1 MRKIKILIIVFFS
14 FHTLIEAQN
23 LKKCNATKLMN
34 YEMENS
40 PEYKNARQENIII
53 NREFINTQKEQPTI
67 SIPIVVHIIYK
78 SNHPN
83 IGYGTNIPIE
93 QVEDAIRILNED
105 YSKTNPEFPN
115 PLAVGGRN
123 TFLNQSANA
132 NIEFCLANTDP
143 NGNAT
148 TGIIRTLATN
158 SNGTFDADDN
168 TDANA
173 MKLTSLGGNDG
184 WTPSK
189 YLNIWICDLVNSQG
203 GGTTLGYAYLPGL
216 PSWNA
221 WKDGLVVDY
230 RYFGTTGMA
239 APSSDGRTPTHEIGH
254 YLGLNHTFAEDGWNS
269 PCVDSQG
276 NLQCCDNDDSN
287 VFDTPAT
294 DGIYWGF
301 VNSTSNRNTCND
313 LQYGFSSDLLDMDEN
328 YMSYAA
334 NTWMFTQD
342 QVDEMQATLYGYRNT
357 LRNSIANGT
366 TVNCS
371 GTVNINNITNKNLVI
386 YPNPAKTTF
395 TIKTADSEKIQSIY
409 VRNILGYIVYEKSNS
424 FSNSVSISNLTNGIY
439 FIHIKTP
446 KQTYM
451 NKVIVH

>member
-1 MRKIKILIIVFFS
+1 M
-14 FHTLIEAQN
+14 EAQN
-23 LKKCNATKLMN
+23 IKKCNTTNLMN
-34 YEMENS
+34 YEIENNQ
-40 PEYKNARQENIII
+40 EYKQARKENILI
-53 NREFINTQKEQPTI
+53 NKNFINPQKEQTTI
-67 SIPIVVHIIYK
+67 SIPVVVHIIYK

-83 IGYGTNIPIE
+83 IGYGTNIPVE

-132 NIEFCLANTDP
+132 NLEFCLANTDP
-143 NGNAT
+143 NGNIT
-148 TGIIRTLATN
+148 TGITRTLATN
-158 SNGTFDADDN
+158 ANGTFDADDN

-173 MKLTSLGGNDG
+173 MKRTVLGGNDG

-216 PSWNA
+216 PSWTA

-239 APSSDGRTPTHEIGH
+239 APSSDGRTATHEIGH
-254 YLGLNHTFAEDGWNS
+254 YLGLNHTFCEA
-269 PCVDSQG
+269 QG
-276 NLQCCDNDDSN
+276 GGCCDNDDSN

-294 DGIYWGF
+294 DGVYWGP
-301 VNSTSNRNTCND
+301 VNSTTNRNTCND
-313 LQYGFSSDLLDMDEN
+313 LQYGFSSDLPDMDEN
-328 YMSYAA
+328 YMSYAT

-357 LRNSIANGT
+357 LRNSITNGT

-371 GTVNINNITNKNLVI
+371 GTVNVNDIANKNLII
-386 YPNPAKTTF
+386 YPNPTT
-395 TIKTADSEKIQSIY
+395 TTLTVETGNSEKIHNFYIY
-409 VRNILGYIVYEKSNS
+409 DILGHIIYEKSNI
-424 FSNSVSISNLTNGIY
+424 FSNSVTISSLSKGIY
-439 FIHIKTP
+439 FVHI
-446 KQTYM
+446 QTTHQKYM
-451 NKVIVH
+451 NKVIVQ